1 MAFLFPTLS
10 KIVKTMVIVA
20 VLNWSSMESTAKS
33 AQKETLGGLAL
44 LLLGFVGLAVFLNSD
59 VKWIYYPAQNV
70 CVLHVLAFA
79 SLRRRSNLDLNFNLT
94 GKTLRKLRWK
104 AHEELADV
112 IEFNS

>member
-33 AQKETLGGLAL
+33 AQKQDSRRRIGFAST
-44 LLLGFVGLAVFLNSD
+44 LGFVGLAVFLNSD

-70 CVLHVLAFA
+70 CVLHVLAFLA
-79 SLRRRSNLDLNFNLT
+79 
-94 GKTLRKLRWK
+94 KEQWK
-104 AHEELADV
+104 KDPIL
-112 IEFNS
+112 ISTSI

>member
-33 AQKETLGGLAL
+33 AQKETLGGE
-44 LLLGFVGLAVFLNSD
+44 LGFVGLAVFLNSD

-70 CVLHVLAFA
+70 CVLHVLAFLA
-79 SLRRRSNLDLNFNLT
+79 
-94 GKTLRKLRWK
+94 KEQWK
-104 AHEELADV
+104 KDPIL
-112 IEFNS
+112 ISTSI